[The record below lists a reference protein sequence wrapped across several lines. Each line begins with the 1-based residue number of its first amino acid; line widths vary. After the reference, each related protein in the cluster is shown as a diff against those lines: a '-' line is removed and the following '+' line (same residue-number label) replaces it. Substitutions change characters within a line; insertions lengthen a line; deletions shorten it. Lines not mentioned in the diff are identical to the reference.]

1 MHKGKRGVLFVFSG
15 PSGVG
20 KGTLKAKLF
29 EEFADQIAYSVSATT
44 RGPREGEV
52 DGKDYF
58 FISRQEFERRVKN
71 NEFLEH
77 AEFAGN
83 CYGTPRAYVEKLLD
97 SGMNVV
103 LEIDVQG
110 ALQVM
115 KSMPECVSVF
125 ILPPSFEEL
134 EHRLRGRGTETEE
147 KVRERPSV
155 NCRMRRN
162 TIIRS
167 STAAISRPL
176 IRACAMYFSRARARL
191 DAQNAM
197 NPLHGDILEEENPIC
212 L

>member
-1 MHKGKRGVLFVFSG
+1 MQKKGVLFVFSG

-29 EEFADQIAYSVSATT
+29 EEFAGKIAYSVSATT

-58 FISRQEFERRVKN
+58 FITRQEFESRVQN

-77 AEFAGN
+77 AVFAGN
-83 CYGTPRAYVEKLLD
+83 CYGTPRAYVEKLLN

-115 KSMPECVSVF
+115 QSMPECVSIF

-134 EHRLRGRGTETEE
+134 ERRLRGRGTETEE
-147 KVRERPSV
+147 KICQRLETAKRELPYAPKYAYQIV
-155 NCRMRRN
+155 NG
-162 TIIRS
+162 
-167 STAAISRPL
+167 
-176 IRACAMYFSRARARL
+176 
-191 DAQNAM
+191 
-197 NPLHGDILEEENPIC
+197 GDIDAAYAQLRAVFLKETGCEDEK
-212 L
+212 

>member
-1 MHKGKRGVLFVFSG
+1 MHKRKRGVLFVFSG
-15 PSGVG
+15 PSGMG

-147 KVRERPSV
+147 KVRERLETAKRELPYAPQYDYQIV
-155 NCRMRRN
+155 NG
-162 TIIRS
+162 
-167 STAAISRPL
+167 
-176 IRACAMYFSRARARL
+176 
-191 DAQNAM
+191 
-197 NPLHGDILEEENPIC
+197 GDIEAAYQSLRDVFLKSTGEA
-212 L
+212 

>member
-44 RGPREGEV
+44 RGPRAGEV

-147 KVRERPSV
+147 KVRERLETAKRELPYAPQYDYQIV
-155 NCRMRRN
+155 NG
-162 TIIRS
+162 
-167 STAAISRPL
+167 
-176 IRACAMYFSRARARL
+176 
-191 DAQNAM
+191 
-197 NPLHGDILEEENPIC
+197 GDIEAAYQSLRDVFLKSTGEA
-212 L
+212 

>member
-29 EEFADQIAYSVSATT
+29 EEFADRIAYSVSATT

-147 KVRERPSV
+147 KVRERLETAKRELPYAPQYDYQIV
-155 NCRMRRN
+155 NG
-162 TIIRS
+162 
-167 STAAISRPL
+167 
-176 IRACAMYFSRARARL
+176 
-191 DAQNAM
+191 
-197 NPLHGDILEEENPIC
+197 GDIEAAYQSLREVF
-212 L
+212 LKSTGRA

>member
-29 EEFADQIAYSVSATT
+29 EEFADRIAYSVSATT

-83 CYGTPRAYVEKLLD
+83 SYGTPRAYVEKLLD

-134 EHRLRGRGTETEE
+134 EHRLRGRGTETAE
-147 KVRERPSV
+147 KVRERLETAKRELPYAPQYDYQIV
-155 NCRMRRN
+155 NG
-162 TIIRS
+162 
-167 STAAISRPL
+167 
-176 IRACAMYFSRARARL
+176 
-191 DAQNAM
+191 
-197 NPLHGDILEEENPIC
+197 GDIEAAYQSLREVFLKSTGEA
-212 L
+212 

>member
-1 MHKGKRGVLFVFSG
+1 MHEGKRGVLFVFSG
-15 PSGVG
+15 PYGVG

-29 EEFADQIAYSVSATT
+29 EEFADQITYSVSATT

-58 FISRQEFERRVKN
+58 FITRQEFERRVQN

-83 CYGTPRAYVEKLLD
+83 CYGTPRAYVEKLLN

-115 KSMPECVSVF
+115 KSMPDCVSVF

-134 EHRLRGRGTETEE
+134 EHRLRGRGTETEDRIE
-147 KVRERPSV
+147 
-155 NCRMRRN
+155 
-162 TIIRS
+162 
-167 STAAISRPL
+167 
-176 IRACAMYFSRARARL
+176 ARL
-191 DAQNAM
+191 ETAKRELPYAPQYDYQIVNG
-197 NPLHGDILEEENPIC
+197 GDLEEAYQE
-212 L
+212 LRSVFLKSTGRA

>member
-29 EEFADQIAYSVSATT
+29 EEFADRNAYSVSATT

-147 KVRERPSV
+147 KVRERLETAKRELPYAPQYDYQIV
-155 NCRMRRN
+155 NG
-162 TIIRS
+162 
-167 STAAISRPL
+167 
-176 IRACAMYFSRARARL
+176 
-191 DAQNAM
+191 
-197 NPLHGDILEEENPIC
+197 GDIEAAYQSLRDVFLKSTGEA
-212 L
+212 

>member
-29 EEFADQIAYSVSATT
+29 EEFADRIAYSVSATT

-147 KVRERPSV
+147 KVRERLETAKRELPYAPQYVYQIV
-155 NCRMRRN
+155 NG
-162 TIIRS
+162 
-167 STAAISRPL
+167 
-176 IRACAMYFSRARARL
+176 
-191 DAQNAM
+191 
-197 NPLHGDILEEENPIC
+197 GDIEAAYQSLREVFLKSTGEG
-212 L
+212 

>member
-29 EEFADQIAYSVSATT
+29 EEFADRIAYSVSATT

-52 DGKDYF
+52 GGKDYF
-58 FISRQEFERRVKN
+58 FISRQKFERRVKN

-147 KVRERPSV
+147 KVRERLETAKRELPYAPQYDYQIV
-155 NCRMRRN
+155 NG
-162 TIIRS
+162 
-167 STAAISRPL
+167 
-176 IRACAMYFSRARARL
+176 
-191 DAQNAM
+191 
-197 NPLHGDILEEENPIC
+197 GDIEAAYQSLREVFLKSTGEA
-212 L
+212 

>member
-29 EEFADQIAYSVSATT
+29 EEFADQFAYSVSATT

-147 KVRERPSV
+147 KVRERLETAKRELPYAPQYDYQIV
-155 NCRMRRN
+155 NG
-162 TIIRS
+162 
-167 STAAISRPL
+167 
-176 IRACAMYFSRARARL
+176 
-191 DAQNAM
+191 
-197 NPLHGDILEEENPIC
+197 GDIEAAYQSLRDVFLKSTGEA
-212 L
+212 

>member
-29 EEFADQIAYSVSATT
+29 EEFADQITYSVSATT

-147 KVRERPSV
+147 KVRERLETAKRELPYAPQYDYQIV
-155 NCRMRRN
+155 NG
-162 TIIRS
+162 
-167 STAAISRPL
+167 
-176 IRACAMYFSRARARL
+176 
-191 DAQNAM
+191 
-197 NPLHGDILEEENPIC
+197 GDIEAAYQSLREVFLKSTGEA
-212 L
+212 

>member
-29 EEFADQIAYSVSATT
+29 EEFADQITYSVSATT

-58 FISRQEFERRVKN
+58 FITRQEFERRVKN

-77 AEFAGN
+77 AEFTGN

-147 KVRERPSV
+147 KVRERLETAKRELPYAPQYDYQIV
-155 NCRMRRN
+155 NG
-162 TIIRS
+162 
-167 STAAISRPL
+167 
-176 IRACAMYFSRARARL
+176 
-191 DAQNAM
+191 
-197 NPLHGDILEEENPIC
+197 GDIEAAYQSLREVFLKSTGEA
-212 L
+212 

>member
-1 MHKGKRGVLFVFSG
+1 MHEGKRGVLFVFSG

-29 EEFADQIAYSVSATT
+29 EEFAGRIAYSVSATT

-147 KVRERPSV
+147 KVRERLETAKRELPYAPQYDYQIV
-155 NCRMRRN
+155 NG
-162 TIIRS
+162 
-167 STAAISRPL
+167 
-176 IRACAMYFSRARARL
+176 
-191 DAQNAM
+191 
-197 NPLHGDILEEENPIC
+197 GDIEAAYQSLRDVFLKSTGEA
-212 L
+212 

>member
-1 MHKGKRGVLFVFSG
+1 MHKGKKGVLFVFSG

-29 EEFADQIAYSVSATT
+29 EEFADRIAYSVSATT

-58 FISRQEFERRVKN
+58 FISRQEFERRVQN

-147 KVRERPSV
+147 KVRERLETAKRELPYAPQYDYQIV
-155 NCRMRRN
+155 NG
-162 TIIRS
+162 
-167 STAAISRPL
+167 
-176 IRACAMYFSRARARL
+176 
-191 DAQNAM
+191 
-197 NPLHGDILEEENPIC
+197 GDIEAAYQSLREVFLKSTGEG
-212 L
+212 

>member
-29 EEFADQIAYSVSATT
+29 EEFADRIAYSVSATT

-83 CYGTPRAYVEKLLD
+83 CYGTPRAYVEKLLN

-147 KVRERPSV
+147 KVRERLETAKRELPYAPQYDYQIV
-155 NCRMRRN
+155 NG
-162 TIIRS
+162 
-167 STAAISRPL
+167 
-176 IRACAMYFSRARARL
+176 
-191 DAQNAM
+191 
-197 NPLHGDILEEENPIC
+197 GDIEAAYQSLREVFLKSTGEA
-212 L
+212 

>member
-1 MHKGKRGVLFVFSG
+1 MHKGKRGVLFAFSG

-29 EEFADQIAYSVSATT
+29 EEFADRIAYSVSATT

-147 KVRERPSV
+147 KVRERLETAKRELPYAPQYDYQIV
-155 NCRMRRN
+155 NG
-162 TIIRS
+162 
-167 STAAISRPL
+167 
-176 IRACAMYFSRARARL
+176 
-191 DAQNAM
+191 
-197 NPLHGDILEEENPIC
+197 GDIEAAYQSLREVFLKSTGEA
-212 L
+212 

>member
-1 MHKGKRGVLFVFSG
+1 MQKKGVLFVFSG

-29 EEFADQIAYSVSATT
+29 EEFAGKIAYSVSATT

-58 FISRQEFERRVKN
+58 FITRQEFERRVQN

-77 AEFAGN
+77 AVFAGN
-83 CYGTPRAYVEKLLD
+83 CYGTPRAYVEKLLN

-115 KSMPECVSVF
+115 KSMPECVSIF

-134 EHRLRGRGTETEE
+134 ERRLRGRGTETEE
-147 KVRERPSV
+147 KICQRLETAKRELPYAPKYDYQIV
-155 NCRMRRN
+155 NG
-162 TIIRS
+162 
-167 STAAISRPL
+167 
-176 IRACAMYFSRARARL
+176 
-191 DAQNAM
+191 
-197 NPLHGDILEEENPIC
+197 GDIDAAYAQLREVFLKETGCEDEK
-212 L
+212 

>member
-29 EEFADQIAYSVSATT
+29 EEFADRIAYSVSATT

-58 FISRQEFERRVKN
+58 FISRQEFEPRVKN

-147 KVRERPSV
+147 KVRERLETAKRELPYAPQYDYQIV
-155 NCRMRRN
+155 NG
-162 TIIRS
+162 
-167 STAAISRPL
+167 
-176 IRACAMYFSRARARL
+176 
-191 DAQNAM
+191 
-197 NPLHGDILEEENPIC
+197 GDIEAAYQRLREVFLKSTGEA
-212 L
+212 

>member
-29 EEFADQIAYSVSATT
+29 EEFADRIAYSVSATT

-147 KVRERPSV
+147 KVRERLETAKRELPYAPQYDYQIV
-155 NCRMRRN
+155 NGGNIEAAYQSLREVFLK
-162 TIIRS
+162 
-167 STAAISRPL
+167 STGEA
-176 IRACAMYFSRARARL
+176 
-191 DAQNAM
+191 
-197 NPLHGDILEEENPIC
+197 
-212 L
+212 

>member
-29 EEFADQIAYSVSATT
+29 EEFADRIAYSVSATT

-147 KVRERPSV
+147 KVRERLETAKRELPYAPQYDYQIV
-155 NCRMRRN
+155 NG
-162 TIIRS
+162 
-167 STAAISRPL
+167 
-176 IRACAMYFSRARARL
+176 
-191 DAQNAM
+191 
-197 NPLHGDILEEENPIC
+197 GDIEAAYQSLREVFLKSSGEA
-212 L
+212 

>member
-29 EEFADQIAYSVSATT
+29 EEFADGIAYSVSATT

-147 KVRERPSV
+147 KVRERLETAKRELPYAPQYDYQIV
-155 NCRMRRN
+155 NG
-162 TIIRS
+162 
-167 STAAISRPL
+167 
-176 IRACAMYFSRARARL
+176 
-191 DAQNAM
+191 
-197 NPLHGDILEEENPIC
+197 GDIEAAYQSLREVFLKSTVEA
-212 L
+212 

>member
-29 EEFADQIAYSVSATT
+29 EEFADRIAYSVSATT

-147 KVRERPSV
+147 KVCERLETAKRELPYAPQYDYQIV
-155 NCRMRRN
+155 NG
-162 TIIRS
+162 
-167 STAAISRPL
+167 
-176 IRACAMYFSRARARL
+176 
-191 DAQNAM
+191 
-197 NPLHGDILEEENPIC
+197 GDIEAAYQSLREVFLKSTGEG
-212 L
+212 

>member
-1 MHKGKRGVLFVFSG
+1 MHKGKKGILFVFSG

-29 EEFADQIAYSVSATT
+29 EEFADRIAYSVSATT

-147 KVRERPSV
+147 KVRERLETAKRELPYAPQYDYQIV
-155 NCRMRRN
+155 NG
-162 TIIRS
+162 
-167 STAAISRPL
+167 
-176 IRACAMYFSRARARL
+176 
-191 DAQNAM
+191 
-197 NPLHGDILEEENPIC
+197 GDIEAAYQSLREVFLKSTGEG
-212 L
+212 

>member
-110 ALQVM
+110 ALQVI

-147 KVRERPSV
+147 KVRERLETAKRELPYAPQYDYQIV
-155 NCRMRRN
+155 NG
-162 TIIRS
+162 
-167 STAAISRPL
+167 
-176 IRACAMYFSRARARL
+176 
-191 DAQNAM
+191 
-197 NPLHGDILEEENPIC
+197 GDIEAAYQSLREVFLKSTGEA
-212 L
+212 

>member
-29 EEFADQIAYSVSATT
+29 EEFADRIAYSVSATT

-103 LEIDVQG
+103 PEIDVQG

-147 KVRERPSV
+147 KVRERLETAKRELPYAPQYDYQIV
-155 NCRMRRN
+155 NG
-162 TIIRS
+162 
-167 STAAISRPL
+167 
-176 IRACAMYFSRARARL
+176 
-191 DAQNAM
+191 
-197 NPLHGDILEEENPIC
+197 GDIEAAYQSLRDVFLKSTGEA
-212 L
+212 

>member
-1 MHKGKRGVLFVFSG
+1 MFVFSG

-29 EEFADQIAYSVSATT
+29 EEFADRIAYSVSSNDARAARR
-44 RGPREGEV
+44 RGGR
-52 DGKDYF
+52 KRF
-58 FISRQEFERRVKN
+58 LSSARQEFERRVKN

-147 KVRERPSV
+147 KVRERLETAKRELPYAPQYDYQIV
-155 NCRMRRN
+155 NG
-162 TIIRS
+162 
-167 STAAISRPL
+167 
-176 IRACAMYFSRARARL
+176 
-191 DAQNAM
+191 
-197 NPLHGDILEEENPIC
+197 GDIEAAYQSLREVFLKSTGETLLMPKAQ
-212 L
+212 

>member
-29 EEFADQIAYSVSATT
+29 EEFAGRIAYSVSATT

-110 ALQVM
+110 ALRVM

-147 KVRERPSV
+147 KIRERLETAKRELPYAPQYDYQIV
-155 NCRMRRN
+155 NG
-162 TIIRS
+162 
-167 STAAISRPL
+167 
-176 IRACAMYFSRARARL
+176 
-191 DAQNAM
+191 
-197 NPLHGDILEEENPIC
+197 GDIEAAYQSLREVFLKSTGEG
-212 L
+212 